1 MSDKDMVVMHSRT
14 EGAKAEAR
22 GGTFTGT
29 VWGDPLM
36 PARDNVLMNTVYF
49 SPCSRTYWH
58 RHEGGQMLHVTSG
71 EGWVCQRGEVP
82 VKIQQGDTIWTPPG
96 TEHWHGSDNESFLV
110 HIAFSIGQTEWL
122 EEVEPAEFDGLVERA
137 NEGAQ

>member
-1 MSDKDMVVMHSRT
+1 MGNKDMVVMHART
-14 EGAKAEAR
+14 EGAKAQVR

-36 PARDNVLMNTVYF
+36 PAQDNVLMNTVYF

-58 RHEGGQMLHVTSG
+58 RHGGGQMLHVTSG
-71 EGWVCQRGEVP
+71 EGWVCQRGGTP

-96 TEHWHGSDNESFLV
+96 TDHWHGSDNESFLV
-110 HIAFSIGQTEWL
+110 HIALSVGETQWL
-122 EEVEPAEFDGLVERA
+122 EEVEPAEFDALVESA
-137 NEGAQ
+137 DKG

>member
-1 MSDKDMVVMHSRT
+1 MSEHEMVIMHART
-14 EGAKAEAR
+14 TGAKAETR

-71 EGWVCQRGEVP
+71 EGWVCQRGGTP
-82 VKIQQGDTIWTPPG
+82 AKIQQGDTVWTPPG
-96 TEHWHGSDNESFLV
+96 TDHWHGSDDESFLV
-110 HIAFSIGQTEWL
+110 HIALSIGSTEWL
-122 EEVEPAEFDGLVERA
+122 EEVESGEYNSLVEQAR
-137 NEGAQ
+137 EEV